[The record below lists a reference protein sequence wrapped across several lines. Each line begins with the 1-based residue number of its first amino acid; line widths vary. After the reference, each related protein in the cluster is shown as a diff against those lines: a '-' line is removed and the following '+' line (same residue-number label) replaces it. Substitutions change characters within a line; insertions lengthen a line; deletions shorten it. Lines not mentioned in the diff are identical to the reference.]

1 MSGPSLFTM
10 AMMSLRGVVSSESEV
25 ENGPAATTAE
35 NPGDTNHTVYI
46 VWVMREKTSTQH

>member
-25 ENGPAATTAE
+25 QKGPAATTAV
-35 NPGDTNHTVYI
+35 NPGHNNVGYDLLTVHEY
-46 VWVMREKTSTQH
+46 